1 MAGALKIAF
10 VGSRGIPAKY
20 GGAETFA
27 EEISQKLTKLGFEVY
42 VTCES
47 HKFHRDE
54 YNGVIRIHTPS
65 IQGKTL
71 TVPTVNDILSTFH
84 LLLRCPKIKLI
95 CYLAPDAALAA
106 VIPRLLRK
114 KVIVN
119 TDGIEWKR
127 LAIRRPYFSPAW
139 KFLSVLVSW
148 YLKLMERLAVR
159 LSHAVIA
166 DSREIKAYLEES
178 YNTKNVVYISYGARE
193 LLNSAIPAE
202 REHEVLKGFGLSK
215 GEYYLTVGRIVAE
228 NNIHM
233 EMESFKRSRSDKRIV
248 IVGNFNEKDKYTSY
262 LIKLRDNDPR
272 IMFLNPIY
280 DKEILGILR
289 KNCYAYIHAYEVG
302 GTNPSLL
309 EQMLFGR
316 PILAYDVPFH
326 REVLE
331 GGGIYFRDE
340 EDLAKSIDM
349 LENGAIDL
357 KEIEKW
363 QAKRIEEEYNWDN
376 VAEKYNSLFR
386 GLLSSNNLAGVP

>member
-1 MAGALKIAF
+1 MVEALKIAF

-20 GGAETFA
+20 GGAETFV
-27 EEISQKLTKLGFEVY
+27 EEVSQKLTKLGFEVY

-47 HKFHRDE
+47 HNFHRDE

-71 TVPTVNDILSTFH
+71 TVPTLNDISSTLH
-84 LLLRCPKIKLI
+84 LLLRYPGIRLI
-95 CYLAPDAALAA
+95 YYATSHAALAA
-106 VIPRLLRK
+106 VIPKLLRK

-119 TDGIEWKR
+119 ADGIEWKR
-127 LAIRRPYFSPAW
+127 LAIRRPYFPPAW
-139 KFLSVLVSW
+139 KFISVLVSW
-148 YLKLMERLAVR
+148 HLKLMERLAVK

-166 DSREIKAYLEES
+166 DSREIKSYLEES
-178 YNTKNVVYISYGARE
+178 YNAKNVVYISYGARE
-193 LLNSAIPAE
+193 LLNSDVPAE
-202 REHEVLKGFGLSK
+202 REQEVLGNFDLST
-215 GEYYLTVGRIVAE
+215 GEYYLAVGRIVAE
-228 NNIHM
+228 NNIHK
-233 EMESFKRSRSDKRIV
+233 EIEGFKKASSDKNIV

-280 DKEILGILR
+280 DKEVLGILR

-326 REVLE
+326 REVLQD
-331 GGGIYFRDE
+331 GGIYFRDAD
-340 EDLAKSIDM
+340 DLAKCMGM
-349 LENGAIDL
+349 LENNEIDL
-357 KEIEKW
+357 KQIEKW
-363 QAKRIEEEYNWDN
+363 QIKRIQEEYNWDD
-376 VAEKYNSLFR
+376 VAEKYKLLFKE
-386 GLLSSNNLAGVP
+386 LLSSNSLASL